1 MRYVRQRHQQC
12 LHGFLNF
19 TECRL
24 GLIQAL
30 AQITDFRQQGCN
42 VFAGGLGLTD
52 GLGFDVAL
60 VLQVFGLLLQ
70 TLALFFEADKSSDVE
85 VIALDSQRL
94 SNLFWVAAQQLD
106 I

>member
-1 MRYVRQRHQQC
+1 M
-12 LHGFLNF
+12 
-19 TECRL
+19 
-24 GLIQAL
+24 IQAL
-30 AQITDFRQQGCN
+30 AQITNFRQQGCN
-42 VFAGGLGLTD
+42 VFPGGLGLTD

-70 TLALFFEADKSSDVE
+70 TLALFFESDKSSDVE

>member
-1 MRYVRQRHQQC
+1 MTLDFNDFQKQDVKFNIKELQK
-12 LHGFLNF
+12 
-19 TECRL
+19 
-24 GLIQAL
+24 

-70 TLALFFEADKSSDVE
+70 TLALFFESDKSSDVE